1 MNKVTKVGLT
11 ALATS
16 LVATASY
23 AGELSVS
30 GSASLTYTGLNT
42 ASGTN
47 PWGMGDSI
55 KFSGGGDLENGMTV
69 SVYYELDGAAPASG
83 HKNFDDY
90 NLKLGMGDMGT
101 LSFSG
106 DSSSGSGVDSVKDIV
121 PNAYTPVYE
130 AANEVTGA
138 ADNGLLDTSGNAQNG
153 QWGYD
158 VSAAGFDLSLSYNPK
173 PAAGAT
179 SETGYSVS
187 YSGLMD
193 GLTLVYGAFDD
204 GDIAENDTYG
214 IKYSMGN
221 VTAAIQ
227 STDVDYEATG
237 STDQEATHMGVSV
250 AINDD
255 LTVSAGRQVVEFDG
269 VGEDEKNTGIQAS
282 YTMGSISLTTALN
295 SVDSAGGT
303 QGNDAEASIFVAS
316 FAF

>member
-30 GSASLTYTGLNT
+30 GSASLTYTGLDTN
-42 ASGTN
+42 SDVN
-47 PWGMGDSI
+47 PWAMGDSV
-55 KFSGGGDLENGMTV
+55 KFNGSGDLDNGMTV
-69 SVYYELDGAAPASG
+69 SVYYELDGG
-83 HKNFDDY
+83 TYDDY

-106 DSSSGSGVDSVKDIV
+106 ASSSGSGVDSVKDIV
-121 PNAYTPVYE
+121 PAAYTPVYE
-130 AANEVTGA
+130 AANESTGA
-138 ADNGLLDTSGNAQNG
+138 ADNGLLDTSGNNQTG

-158 VSAAGFDLSLSYNPK
+158 VNAAGFDLSFSYNPQ

-179 SETGYSVS
+179 AETGYSVS

-193 GLTLVYGAFDD
+193 GLTLVYGVFDD
-204 GDIAENDTYG
+204 GDIAENDTIG
-214 IKYSMGN
+214 VKYTMGSM
-221 VTAAIQ
+221 TAAFQ
-227 STDVDYEATG
+227 STNVDYEATA
-237 STDQEATHMGVSV
+237 STDQDATHMGISM

-255 LTVSAGRQVVEFDG
+255 LTVSAGRQEVEFDG
-269 VGEDEKNTGIQAS
+269 VGEDEVNTGLQAS
-282 YTMGSISLTTALN
+282 YTMGSISTSVALN
-295 SVDSAGGT
+295 KVESAGGVA
-303 QGNDAEASIFVAS
+303 NRDAEASIFVAS

>member
-23 AGELSVS
+23 AGEMSVS

-42 ASGTN
+42 SSDTN

-55 KFSGGGDLENGMTV
+55 KFSGGGDLDNGMTV
-69 SVYYELDGAAPASG
+69 SVYYEMDGAGS
-83 HKNFDDY
+83 HKTYDDY

-121 PNAYTPVYE
+121 PKAYTPVYE
-130 AANEVTGA
+130 AANEAGGA
-138 ADNGLLDTSGNAQNG
+138 ADNGLLDTSGNTQTG

-158 VSAAGFDLSLSYNPK
+158 VSAMGFDFSVSYNSVPGTSAK
-173 PAAGAT
+173 

-193 GLTLVYGAFDD
+193 GLTLVYGFFDD
-204 GDIAENDTYG
+204 GDIAENDTVG
-214 IKYSMGN
+214 VKYTMGN
-221 VTAAIQ
+221 MTAAIQ
-227 STDVDYEATG
+227 STNVDYEATG
-237 STDQEATHMGVSV
+237 STDQDAIHYGVSM

-255 LTVSAGRQVVEFDG
+255 LTVSAGRQEVEFDG
-269 VGEDEKNTGIQAS
+269 AGDDEVNSGVQAS
-282 YTMGSISLTTALN
+282 YTMGSVSYTIAMN
-295 SVDSAGGT
+295 RVENAGGT
-303 QGNDAEASIFVAS
+303 ADKDAEASIFVAS

>member
-1 MNKVTKVGLT
+1 MNKLTKVGLT

-23 AGELSVS
+23 AGEMSVS
-30 GSASLTYTGLNT
+30 GSASLTYTGLDTN
-42 ASGTN
+42 ADTN

-55 KFSGGGDLENGMTV
+55 KFSGGGDLDNGMTV
-69 SVYYELDGAAPASG
+69 SVYYELDGAGS

-121 PNAYTPVYE
+121 PKAYTPVYE
-130 AANEVTGA
+130 AANEAGGA
-138 ADNGLLDTSGNAQNG
+138 ADNGLLDTSGNTQTG

-158 VSAAGFDLSLSYNPK
+158 VSAMGFDFSVSYNSVP
-173 PAAGAT
+173 GT
-179 SETGYSVS
+179 SAKSESGYSVS

-193 GLTLVYGAFDD
+193 GLTLVYGFFDD
-204 GDIAENDTYG
+204 GDIAENDTVG
-214 IKYSMGN
+214 VKYSMGN
-221 VTAAIQ
+221 MTAAIQ
-227 STDVDYEATG
+227 STNVDYEATTN
-237 STDQEATHMGVSV
+237 TDQDATHMGVSL

-255 LTVSAGRQVVEFDG
+255 LTVSAGRQEVEFDG
-269 VGEDEKNTGIQAS
+269 VGEDEVNTGIQAA
-282 YTMGSISLTTALN
+282 YTMGSISISAAIN
-295 SVDSAGGT
+295 SVESAGGT
-303 QGNDAEASIFVAS
+303 ANKDAEASIFVAS

>member
-30 GSASLTYTGLNT
+30 GSASLTYTGLD
-42 ASGTN
+42 SRSDTN
-47 PWGMGDSI
+47 PWAMGDSV
-55 KFSGGGDLENGMTV
+55 KFNGSGDLDNGMTV
-69 SVYYELDGAAPASG
+69 SVYYELDGG
-83 HKNFDDY
+83 TYDDY

-106 DSSSGSGVDSVKDIV
+106 ASSSGSGVDSVKDIV
-121 PNAYTPVYE
+121 PKAYTPVYE
-130 AANEVTGA
+130 AANEVGTTGV
-138 ADNGLLDTSGNAQNG
+138 DNGLLDTSGNTQTG

-158 VSAAGFDLSLSYNPK
+158 VSAAGFDLSVSYNPK
-173 PAAGAT
+173 PAAAA
-179 SETGYSVS
+179 SAETGYSVS

-193 GLTLVYGAFDD
+193 GLTLVYGVFDD
-204 GDIAENDTYG
+204 GDLAENDTMG

-221 VTAAIQ
+221 MTAAIQ
-227 STDVDYEATG
+227 ATNVDYEATA
-237 STDQEATHMGVSV
+237 STDQDATHMGISL

-255 LTVSAGRQVVEFDG
+255 LTVSAGRQEVEFDG
-269 VGEDEKNTGIQAS
+269 VGEDEVNTGIQAS
-282 YTMGSISLTTALN
+282 YTMGSISYSVAVN
-295 SVDSAGGT
+295 SVESAGGT
-303 QGNDAEASIFVAS
+303 ANKDAEASIFVAS

>member
-1 MNKVTKVGLT
+1 MNKLTKVGLT

-23 AGELSVS
+23 AGEMSVS
-30 GSASLTYTGLNT
+30 GSASLTYTGLDTN
-42 ASGTN
+42 ADTN
-47 PWGMGDSI
+47 PWAMGDSI
-55 KFSGGGDLENGMTV
+55 KFSGGGDLDNGMTV
-69 SVYYELDGAAPASG
+69 SVYYEMDGAGS

-130 AANEVTGA
+130 AANEAGGA
-138 ADNGLLDTSGNAQNG
+138 ADNGLLDTSGNTQGG

-158 VSAAGFDLSLSYNPK
+158 VSAMGFDFSVSYNSVPGTSAK
-173 PAAGAT
+173 

-193 GLTLVYGAFDD
+193 GLTLVYGFFDD
-204 GDIAENDTYG
+204 GDIAENDTVG
-214 IKYSMGN
+214 AKYTMGN
-221 VTAAIQ
+221 ITAAIQ
-227 STDVDYEATG
+227 STNVDYEATA
-237 STDQEATHMGVSV
+237 STDQDAIHYGVSM

-255 LTVSAGRQVVEFDG
+255 LTVSAGRQEVEFDG
-269 VGEDEKNTGIQAS
+269 GAEDEVNSGIQAS
-282 YTMGSISLTTALN
+282 YTMGSISYTVAMN
-295 SVDSAGGT
+295 KVESAGGT
-303 QGNDAEASIFVAS
+303 ADKDAEASIFVAS